1 MQVFQE
7 ITETLSRWHEKQ
19 ARKIE
24 KTVENQALLLGE
36 AIQLACLIEATSR
49 KAGNVHPWAS
59 FDDLS
64 YVDFCHAGESLA
76 KFSSQAAFNLQPSQE
91 TPGSLGMWIEQAVAA
106 SQSSSTSNVNLGIVL
121 LVAPLAMTWRTGMTE
136 QTGTTLASWQEAV
149 AHLIATSTTA
159 DAAAMYRA
167 IMAAKP
173 GGLGKSTTQDVRET
187 PTVTLQEAM
196 HLARDRDQIAACYGD
211 GFSSLFQHWVSHLNR
226 WIDELSQANPESY
239 SHAAGWEFPPASWE
253 VATIGLQLELLS
265 QHGDSLIARKLGPE
279 FHREVPLQARKILE
293 ADWPYTATG
302 WQLYHTFDQW
312 LRADGHQRNPGTT
325 ADLIAATWLVYL
337 LTVFS
342 PPGPHN

>member
-7 ITETLSRWHEKQ
+7 ITETLSRWHQKQ

-24 KTVENQALLLGE
+24 KAVENQTLLLGE

-76 KFSSQAAFNLQPSQE
+76 KFGSQLALNPQPSQE
-91 TPGSLGMWIEQAVAA
+91 TPGSLGTWIEQAVAA
-106 SQSSSTSNVNLGIVL
+106 SHSSSTSNVNLGIVL
-121 LVAPLAMTWRTGMTE
+121 LIAPLAMTWRTGMTPR
-136 QTGTTLASWQEAV
+136 TDTTLTNWQEAV
-149 AHLIATSTTA
+149 ARLIATSTTA

-173 GGLGKSTTQDVRET
+173 GGLGKSATQDVRET

-196 HLARDRDQIAACYGD
+196 HLARDRDQIAACYDD
-211 GFSSLFQHWVSHLNR
+211 GFASLFQHWLPRLSQ
-226 WIDELSQANPESY
+226 WIDELSKANAESCCLT
-239 SHAAGWEFPPASWE
+239 SSWEFPPAAWE
-253 VATIGLQLELLS
+253 VATIGLQLELLAH
-265 QHGDSLIARKLGPE
+265 HGDSLIARKLGPE
-279 FHREVPLQARKILE
+279 FHSEVSLQAQKILE

-325 ADLIAATWLVYL
+325 ADIIAATWFVYL
-337 LTVFS
+337 RMVLS
-342 PPGPHN
+342 P